1 MKKIK
6 QLLLLALISL
16 TSLMSGQTYY
26 SIGIASGSPAP
37 TNGSLVPLENVIFN
51 KSNTYHVDSM
61 EYIGVVTTSTSD
73 IGGIGWWNFTAP
85 WLNISVSVNSGNPS
99 TFVVTH
105 IIPIYQVMDSI
116 GVQIKNGDTIKISDI
131 NGSPSPTTTMT
142 LIINEPIN
150 TGISNIQTPT
160 TSFNLFPNPTTDF
173 INIEFSENN
182 ETIFKIFNMNGQLVN
197 DGKFVGKTKINV
209 SDLQSGVYIIQTN
222 NEFHRFIKN

>member
-1 MKKIK
+1 MKTLKN
-6 QLLLLALISL
+6 LLILALISL
-16 TSLMSGQTYY
+16 TSLMSGETYY
-26 SIGIASGSPAP
+26 SIGIASGPPAP
-37 TNGSLVPLENVIFN
+37 TNGSPVKNVIFN
-51 KSNTYHVDSM
+51 ISNTYHVDSM
-61 EYIGVVTTSTSD
+61 EYIGVVTKAGLTSD
-73 IGGIGWWNFTAP
+73 NGWNFTAP

-105 IIPIYQVMDSI
+105 IIQIYQVMDSI
-116 GVQIKNGDTIKISDI
+116 GVQIKNGDTIKISVI

>member
-6 QLLLLALISL
+6 QLLLLVLVSL

-61 EYIGVVTTSTSD
+61 EYIGVVTTSD
-73 IGGIGWWNFTAP
+73 IGDIGWWNFTAP

-116 GVQIKNGDTIKISDI
+116 GVQIKNGDTIKISVI

-142 LIINEPIN
+142 LIIKEPIN
-150 TGISNIQTPT
+150 TGISNIQTPI

-173 INIEFSENN
+173 VNIES
-182 ETIFKIFNMNGQLVN
+182 
-197 DGKFVGKTKINV
+197 
-209 SDLQSGVYIIQTN
+209 SDLEKQTLFRIYNLTGELVSQGHFIGKGTVNTSSLEKGTYIVQTN
-222 NEFHRFIKN
+222 NQRQKFVKL